1 MARNHPAFPGH
12 FPAAPIVPGV
22 LLLAESLRRI
32 SDSSCVP
39 VQCRRIVSA
48 KFFKPVG
55 PGEVVALALGR
66 TGNGA
71 FTLTLQSAGELV
83 AQATLE
89 LSQSPQQGSDV

>member
-1 MARNHPAFPGH
+1 MAGNHPAFPGH

-32 SDSSCVP
+32 NDISCVP
-39 VQCRRIVSA
+39 VQCRRIVGA
-48 KFFKPVG
+48 KFFKPIG
-55 PGEVVALALGR
+55 PGEVVTLALGR
-66 TGNGA
+66 AGNGA

-89 LSQSPQQGSDV
+89 LSQSPRPASDA